1 MIAKQRA
8 QGDNRE
14 VNVSDNKRQWS
25 LTEELLL
32 LDGQRLC
39 PKGPALAES
48 VQPRV
53 HTGSLGW
60 DKSGEST

>member
-1 MIAKQRA
+1 MIAKQNA

-25 LTEELLL
+25 LTEELLF
-32 LDGQRLC
+32 LDCQRLC
-39 PKGPALAES
+39 SKGPALAES
-48 VQPRV
+48 IQPSV